1 MKKYVLLFLYS
12 AFLFSCSEN
21 EGPSVCGV
29 ENPVED
35 LAWIKETIEESQSNS
50 LSQYSY
56 LIQGSYKGETVFSWG
71 SCCPFCNFIV
81 LVADCQGKVI
91 EDASISEVKNQ
102 KIIWKPVNSVCT
114 FD

>member
-1 MKKYVLLFLYS
+1 MKSFLLFLLSS
-12 AFLFSCSEN
+12 AFFLGCADSEN
-21 EGPSVCGV
+21 PTSCGV

-35 LAWIKETIEESQSNS
+35 LAWIKEAIEESSSNG

-71 SCCPFCNFIV
+71 SCCPFCNFAVIV
-81 LVADCQGKVI
+81 TDCQGNLI

-102 KIIWKPVNSVCT
+102 KIIWKPENSVCT